1 MFTLHLFYSHTS
13 SIFSPAVPDSV
24 LLLLFWKWQ
33 HPDEVQQIEG
43 FFSAS
48 WRFSDSNVGLF
59 SLKTGS
65 WRTVFWDC
73 EICQNSKIDFCPRN
87 TETSEINRCVNKN
100 LINVK
105 YKIYYWHLDS
115 LFFINLFY
123 IQVYL
128 WKTLMTKKNLSLKIK
143 VIWKFMSFSLI
154 LYIINVEKLWW
165 KNWIT

>member
-33 HPDEVQQIEG
+33 HPDKVQQIEG
-43 FFSAS
+43 FFSAT

-59 SLKTGS
+59 SLKKLE
-65 WRTVFWDC
+65 DC
-73 EICQNSKIDFCPRN
+73 ILRLCKICQNSKIDFCPRN

-165 KNWIT
+165 KNLIT